1 MGRYIIR
8 RLLWMV
14 FVLWAISAITF
25 VIFYLVPGDPAALS
39 MPRGATP
46 EALQQTRDRMGL
58 NDPIPVQYADFV
70 FGDSLW
76 LDSAEDQKGLLDWP
90 PSLGYSF
97 RNQQPVRELL
107 MSRLPVTAALALG
120 SATLWLLMGIPIGI
134 LAATKPRSLRDRIAT
149 FFALTGVSMPTFF
162 LGILMLYF
170 FFFRLTVSAGV
181 TFQDRPLFPPG
192 WTPLHENPLQWAQ
205 HLVLPCM
212 TIALTYAA
220 IYSRMVRGT
229 LLDVLGEDY
238 IRTARA
244 KGLSE
249 RRVTYKHGL
258 RSALT
263 PVVTLL
269 GLDLGGLL
277 GGAIISE
284 RVFNLPGI
292 GAQAIQAV
300 GNLDLPIILGTVLLG
315 SFFVVISNIIIDIVY
330 AMLDARVRY
339 S

>member
-1 MGRYIIR
+1 MARYVVR
-8 RLLWMV
+8 RLLWML
-14 FVLWAISAITF
+14 FVLWAISVITF
-25 VIFYLVPGDPAALS
+25 LIFYMIPSNPAVLAL
-39 MPRGATP
+39 PRGATP
-46 EALQQTRDRMGL
+46 EAIEQVEDRRGL
-58 NDPIPVQYADFV
+58 NDPIPVQYWHFLV
-70 FGDSLW
+70 GDSVL
-76 LDSAEDQKGLLDWP
+76 LDKEEGSKGLLDWP
-90 PSLGYSF
+90 PSFGYSF
-97 RNQQPVRELL
+97 RNQQPVRETIL
-107 MSRLPVTAALALG
+107 SRLPVTAALATG
-120 SATLWLLMGIPIGI
+120 SALLWLLMGIPIGI
-134 LAATKPRSLRDRIAT
+134 LAATKPRSIRDRVAT
-149 FFALTGVSMPTFF
+149 LFALTGVSMPTFF

-170 FFFRLTVSAGV
+170 FFFKLTTWGV
-181 TFQDRPLFPPG
+181 TVNGGALFAPG
-192 WTPLHENPLQWAQ
+192 WTPLHENPVQWAQ

-277 GGAIISE
+277 GGAIITE
-284 RVFNLPGI
+284 RVFNLPGLGALAI
-292 GAQAIQAV
+292 GAITNV
-300 GNLDLPIILGTVLLG
+300 DLPVILGTVLFA
-315 SFFVVISNIIIDIVY
+315 SFFVVISNIVIDIVY
-330 AMLDARVRY
+330 ALLDARVRY

>member
-1 MGRYIIR
+1 MARYVVR
-8 RLLWMV
+8 RFLWMI
-14 FVLWAISAITF
+14 FVLWAISMITF
-25 VIFYLVPGDPAALS
+25 LIFYMIPSNPAVLAL
-39 MPRGATP
+39 PRGATP
-46 EALQQTRDRMGL
+46 EAIEQVEDRMGL
-58 NDPIPVQYADFV
+58 NAPIPMQYLDLL
-70 FGDSLW
+70 FGDSIL
-76 LDSAEDQKGLLDWP
+76 LDKSEDTKGLLDWP
-90 PSLGYSF
+90 PSFGYSF
-97 RNQQPVRELL
+97 RNQQPVRETI
-107 MSRLPVTAALALG
+107 MSRLPVTAALAGG
-120 SATLWLLMGIPIGI
+120 SALLWLAMGIPIGI
-134 LAATKPRSLRDRIAT
+134 LAATKPKSVRDRVAT
-149 FFALTGVSMPTFF
+149 LFALTGVSMPTFF

-170 FFFRLTVSAGV
+170 FFFKLTTWGV
-181 TFQDRPLFPPG
+181 TVNGAPLFPPG
-192 WTPLHENPLQWAQ
+192 WTPLHENPVQWAQ
-205 HLVLPCM
+205 HLILPCM

-277 GGAIISE
+277 GGAIITE
-284 RVFNLPGI
+284 RVFNLPGLGALAI
-292 GAQAIQAV
+292 GAITNV
-300 GNLDLPIILGTVLLG
+300 DLPVILGTVLFA

-330 AMLDARVRY
+330 ALLDARVRY